1 MILWT
6 GSGTIPI
13 SLGFGPQSKKV
24 TKPANVSVRLGGKI
38 RTSEQLIRLFIRK
51 CKRERI
57 VQEYRETLVFETK
70 GQKRRRKKAQGRARR
85 KREEDSNKSAPTKDK
100 LRR

>member
-1 MILWT
+1 L
-6 GSGTIPI
+6 
-13 SLGFGPQSKKV
+13 SKP
-24 TKPANVSVRLGGKI
+24 TNVSVRLGGKI

-57 VQEYRETLVFETK
+57 IQEYRETLVYETK
-70 GQKRRRKKAQGRARR
+70 GQKRRRKRAQSKARR
-85 KREEDSNKSAPTKDK
+85 KREEDSNKSDSTKDK

>member
-1 MILWT
+1 MSP
-6 GSGTIPI
+6 GSGTR
-13 SLGFGPQSKKV
+13 SKKV
-24 TKPANVSVRLGGKI
+24 SKPVNVSVRLGGKI

-57 VQEYRETLVFETK
+57 VQEYRESLVYETK
-70 GQKRRRKKAQGRARR
+70 GQKRRRKKAQGKARR
-85 KREEDSNKSAPTKDK
+85 KREEDSNKSDSTKDK

>member
-1 MILWT
+1 MDLDREV
-6 GSGTIPI
+6 
-13 SLGFGPQSKKV
+13 KV
-24 TKPANVSVRLGGKI
+24 SKPANVSVRLGGKI

-57 VQEYRETLVFETK
+57 VQEYRETLVYETK
-70 GQKRRRKKAQGRARR
+70 GQKRRRKRAQAKARR
-85 KREEDSNKSAPTKDK
+85 KREEDSNKSDSTKDK

>member
-1 MILWT
+1 M
-6 GSGTIPI
+6 
-13 SLGFGPQSKKV
+13 

-70 GQKRRRKKAQGRARR
+70 GQKRRRKRAQGKARR
-85 KREEDSNKSAPTKDK
+85 KREEDSNKSASTKDK